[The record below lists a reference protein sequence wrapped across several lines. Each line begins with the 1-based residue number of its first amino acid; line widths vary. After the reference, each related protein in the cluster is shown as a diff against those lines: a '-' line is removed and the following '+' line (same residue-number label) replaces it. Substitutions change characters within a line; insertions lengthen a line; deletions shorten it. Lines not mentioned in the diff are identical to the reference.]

1 MFLPEFKEGGLLS
14 RRGGIHLFLK
24 RCDSQSDCGL
34 LEVCYAQSY
43 CAAFCREGAASCQD
57 GYQCHLGLCLIE
69 HPELISKKGQV
80 FPCLG
85 DLECPLD
92 MVCNQVSFHFINIC
106 TNAHQRKSFNVTLN
120 VKWTMTVEE
129 KTCVKKENA
138 QKLK

>member
-1 MFLPEFKEGGLLS
+1 M
-14 RRGGIHLFLK
+14 IMK
-24 RCDSQSDCGL
+24 RCDSQSDCGKL
-34 LEVCYAQSY
+34 KICYAQSY
-43 CAAFCREGAASCQD
+43 CAAFCSEGAASCQD

-69 HPELISKKGQV
+69 HPELISNKGQV

-92 MVCNQVSFHFINIC
+92 MVCNKVSFHIINIC
-106 TNAHQRKSFNVTLN
+106 TNVHQRKSFNVTWN
-120 VKWTMTVEE
+120 VKWTMTVEG